1 MGQPQ
6 DNLPTYLTQIF
17 CQNISTKISWP
28 NILPKYCDQNISP
41 KYFNKISQPKYLG
54 QIFCQNISTK
64 ISHPNILPKYL
75 NQNILPKYFANSRL
89 DWLIMKGRRKVCW
102 FISGSM
108 AGPFAKYL
116 SQESILPKYLVCI
129 FCQNIWSKYCCQN
142 IWTRYFSIHVW
153 KVFCQNIQVSGQ
165 MARLQYHKEC
175 DEYIQIF
182 TYSNIFV
189 THLYSDI
196 RWHIFFFYR
205 YIWTFDCVKF
215 VCTNIFGHSCVSVKT
230 RGIFEYACNFQ
241 YGYSFV

>member
-1 MGQPQ
+1 
-6 DNLPTYLTQIF
+6 
-17 CQNISTKISWP
+17 
-28 NILPKYCDQNISP
+28 
-41 KYFNKISQPKYLG
+41 
-54 QIFCQNISTK
+54 
-64 ISHPNILPKYL
+64 
-75 NQNILPKYFANSRL
+75 
-89 DWLIMKGRRKVCW
+89 MKGWRKVCR

-108 AGPFAKYL
+108 ARPFAKI
-116 SQESILPKYLVCI
+116 SMSRKHFPKYC
-129 FCQNIWSKYCCQN
+129 CQNIWSKYCCQN

-215 VCTNIFGHSCVSVKT
+215 VCTNIFGHTLMSVL
-230 RGIFEYACNFQ
+230 ACK
-241 YGYSFV
+241 S